1 MHTSSFPYTAIIR
14 DGTRQTWLGFKDPL
28 TIFQT
33 SSLSEVRPLLERAEA
48 ESKAGRYVVGLVS
61 YEAGPAFDSALS
73 VHAAGDFPL
82 AWFAVFAE
90 PEQLSVL
97 PSPPEDEPVP
107 DLVPEVS
114 RKQYLQ
120 DISSIRTRL
129 AAGDTYQ
136 VNHTFRMRGAFSGHG
151 YGLFHSLCTAR
162 HGEYAAFIDLGRWSV
177 LSTSPE
183 MFFEKDGTRI
193 CSRPMKGTVARSPV
207 PGEDLQRREWL
218 QGSKKNRAE
227 NVMIVDMV
235 RNDLGRICDPGTV
248 VVPELFA
255 VEGYPTVWQMTSLV
269 TGQARASLSE
279 IFAALFPASSITGAP
294 KASTMEIIRN
304 LEKSPR
310 NIYTGTIGF
319 LEPTGRARFNVAIR
333 TVLVDREKG
342 VSECGVGGGIVWD
355 SDPEEEYAECM
366 TKAGFLRYSRPECSL
381 LETMLWTREE
391 GVHLLERH
399 LDRLERSAVRF
410 GVLADREDILER
422 IQKAAQ
428 KSGRDRGMVRLLV
441 DMQGRMTLDMRP
453 LPASMERYVVALSR
467 EAVDPENLF
476 LYHKTTR
483 RELYDR
489 ARESHP
495 DVDDVLLVNSR
506 GELTESCIANL
517 VLELDGELVT
527 PPVSCGLLPGTARE
541 EMLAREEVLER
552 VVTPE
557 DLFRAD
563 RVLLVN
569 SVRGTW
575 EVEVV

>member
-1 MHTSSFPYTAIIR
+1 MHTPSFPYTAIIR
-14 DGTRQTWLGFKDPL
+14 DGIRQNWLGFKDPL
-28 TIFQT
+28 TTFQT
-33 SSLSEVRPLLERAEA
+33 SSLSEVRPLLDRAEA

-61 YEAGPAFDSALS
+61 YEAGPAFDSALTVS
-73 VHAAGDFPL
+73 SSGDFPL

-90 PEQLSVL
+90 PEQLSAL
-97 PSPPEDEPVP
+97 PAPPESEPDP

-114 RKQYLQ
+114 RPQYLS
-120 DISSIRTRL
+120 DLATIRNHL

-136 VNHTFRMRGAFSGHG
+136 VNHTFRMRGRFPGHG
-151 YGLFHSLCTAR
+151 YGLFHRLCTAR
-162 HGEYAAFIDLGRWSV
+162 QGEYAAFVDLGRWSV

-183 MFFEKDGTRI
+183 MFFEKDGDEVL
-193 CSRPMKGTVARSPV
+193 SRPMKGTVARSPV
-207 PGEDLQRREWL
+207 PDEDLQRRDWL
-218 QGSKKNRAE
+218 QASEKNRAE

-235 RNDLGRICDPGTV
+235 RNDLGRICEPGTV

-269 TGQARASLSE
+269 TGRTQASLSD
-279 IFAALFPASSITGAP
+279 IFTALFPASSITGAP
-294 KASTMEIIRN
+294 KSSTMEIIRD

-319 LEPTGRARFNVAIR
+319 LEPSGRARFNVAIR
-333 TVLVDREKG
+333 TVLVDREQG
-342 VSECGVGGGIVWD
+342 LAECGVGGGIVWD

-366 TKAGFLRYSRPECSL
+366 TKAGFLKYSGPECSL

-410 GVLADREDILER
+410 GVVMDREEIGER
-422 IQKAAQ
+422 IRKVTEV
-428 KSGRDRGMVRLLV
+428 SDRDRGMVRVLV
-441 DMQGRMTLDMRP
+441 DMQGEVSVEMRP
-453 LPASMERYVVALSR
+453 VPAPKERYVVALCR

-483 RELYDR
+483 REIYDR
-489 ARESHP
+489 ARETHP
-495 DVDDVLLVNSR
+495 DMDDILLVNTR

-517 VLELDGELVT
+517 VLDLDGELVT

-541 EMLAREEVLER
+541 ELLARGKVRER
-552 VVTPE
+552 VMTPE
-557 DLFRAD
+557 DLARAA

-569 SVRGTW
+569 SVRGMW